1 MARLLLI
8 VSLFVAAGCSGL
20 PCRKS
25 PIVEVG
31 SPLEVQDC
39 QLLKSFYG
47 PGGYRMWGTPYMGN
61 FKNEVFEQ
69 AEKMGA
75 THALTRTEIRED
87 ELGATTVVNVYKCAP
102 GHEAVKDEE
111 ENGDE

>member
-1 MARLLLI
+1 MAKFLLI
-8 VSLFVAAGCSGL
+8 VSLFVVAGCSWV

-31 SPLEVQDC
+31 SSLEVRDC

-75 THALTRTEIRED
+75 THALTRTEIQES
-87 ELGATTVVNVYKCAP
+87 EIGATTVVNVYKCP
-102 GHEAVKDEE
+102 PEHEQLKNEE
-111 ENGDE
+111 DDTEE